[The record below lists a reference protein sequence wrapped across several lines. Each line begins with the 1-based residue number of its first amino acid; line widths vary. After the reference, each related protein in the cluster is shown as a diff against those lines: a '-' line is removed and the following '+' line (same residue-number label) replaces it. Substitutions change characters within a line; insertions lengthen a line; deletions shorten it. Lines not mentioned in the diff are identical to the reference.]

1 MKRSWVVV
9 AASCL
14 LASALC
20 AAPLQLQVLCP
31 PMAPIP
37 APEAVRLQI
46 VRLGDNIPTPIATVT
61 AACAA
66 ASSAVVDVDAGA
78 VYEVRAAVAGW
89 WGEPSAVLVTNAG
102 SHVVARLWPA
112 VTVKGAL
119 STDRD
124 AAPQGIT
131 LAFQPVEGPEK
142 SEQQPSGT
150 APCFVQGQEF
160 ACELPAGRHH
170 LALRS
175 QGFLPHYR
183 WDVKVAP
190 AETRDLGRI
199 AFRPGSALTGRIT
212 ASAGQFEASQAQV
225 TLEPVAGD
233 QLTPGGSGGGELAIR
248 RTRPNIWGHF
258 SFEGLP
264 PGAYGIMV
272 THPEFAPA
280 SLSPITVEAGREA
293 TLVQPIELR
302 PAAIFVL
309 RVLPAHDPYRERW
322 RIALLHRHP
331 IRGAWEAV
339 FRDVV
344 LGEDGSLVRSG
355 LAEGSYQV
363 LVSDSRGNRS
373 AKTRFELT
381 TDSPPLEVELE
392 AVAVEGEVRL
402 GEKEPL
408 SAELFFGGRRGGERI
423 AVHSSTEGSFA
434 TVLPRAG
441 KWVID
446 VESVDPP
453 VTARLQ
459 DVVVERPPA
468 GEAST
473 VRVLV
478 PDTRLEGKVVSDRH
492 QPVAGA
498 MVTALARA
506 SQSVVQLTSGADGR
520 FAFRGL
526 SPGPVDVE
534 ASAETEEG
542 ELISGP
548 LRLSLDPGRTA
559 TPVTLVVRQSHRVH
573 GRVLGPSGEGVAY
586 ASVLALPDW
595 TQGYIPLALPD
606 SVTEL
611 DGRFTLATG
620 RDAPVHLLLVQPPGF
635 AAKVVRVARGPRNQ
649 LEPIHVSE
657 LGGTLTIEAQ
667 EFFEVGAGASTL
679 LFLWWDG
686 NPIDR
691 LDILAPWATAHGGWA
706 VSEKRLT
713 IPRLAPGIVRVCQLS
728 EAEGFAALGGA
739 PPPPTAPC
747 AHGTLQP
754 YAELVLSLP
763 RRRGRG
769 GA

>member
-9 AASCL
+9 ACWCL
-14 LASALC
+14 LASALG
-20 AAPLQLQVLCP
+20 AAPLHVQLLCP
-31 PMAPIP
+31 SQAPIP
-37 APEAVRLQI
+37 APEDVRLQI
-46 VRLGDNIPTPIATVT
+46 VRLRDNITTPITTVT
-61 AACAA
+61 AACAG
-66 ASSAVVDVDAGA
+66 ASSAVVEVDAGA

-89 WGEPSAVLVTNAG
+89 WSEPSAVFVTDAAA
-102 SHVVARLWPA
+102 HVVGRLWPA
-112 VTVKGAL
+112 GTVKGAF
-119 STDRD
+119 SRD
-124 AAPQGIT
+124 GDATPPAVT

-150 APCFVQGQEF
+150 APCVVQEQEF

-199 AFRPGSALTGRIT
+199 TFRPGSALTGKIT
-212 ASAGQFEASQAQV
+212 AAADQFEASQAQV
-225 TLEPVAGD
+225 TLEPVARD
-233 QLTPGGSGGGELAIR
+233 QLTPGGRDGGELAIR
-248 RTRPNIWGHF
+248 KTRPNIWGHF

-264 PGAYGIMV
+264 PGAYGITV

-302 PAAIFVL
+302 PPATFVL
-309 RVLPAHDPYRERW
+309 KVLPAHDPYREAW

-331 IRGAWEAV
+331 IRGAWDTV
-339 FRDVV
+339 FADAV
-344 LGEDGSLVRSG
+344 LGEDGSLVRRG
-355 LAEGSYQV
+355 LAEGSYRV
-363 LVSDSRGNRS
+363 VIRDSRGNHY
-373 AKTRFELT
+373 AGTKFELSA
-381 TDSPPLEVELE
+381 DSPPLEVELE
-392 AVAVEGEVRL
+392 AVAVEGEVWL

-408 SAELFFGGRRGGERI
+408 SAELFFGGRRGAERI
-423 AVHSSTEGSFA
+423 AVHSSTDGSFA

-441 KWVID
+441 KWVVD
-446 VESVDPP
+446 VESADPP
-453 VTARLQ
+453 VTARLR

-468 GEAST
+468 GEAAT
-473 VRVLV
+473 VRIMV
-478 PDTRLEGKVVSDRH
+478 PDTRLEGKVVNERH
-492 QPVAGA
+492 QPVPGA
-498 MVTALARA
+498 MVTVLARA
-506 SQSVVQLTSGADGR
+506 SQGVVQRPAGADGG

-526 SPGPVDVE
+526 TPGRVDVE

-542 ELISGP
+542 ELHSGR
-548 LRLSLDPGRTA
+548 LGLSLDSGRA
-559 TPVTLVVRQSHRVH
+559 APPVTLVLRQSHRVH

-595 TQGYIPLALPD
+595 TQGYLPLVLPD
-606 SVTEL
+606 SVTDLE
-611 DGRFTLATG
+611 GRFTLATG

-635 AAKVVRVARGPRNQ
+635 VAKVVRVARGPRNQ
-649 LEPIHVSE
+649 LEPIHVSQ
-657 LGGTLTIEAQ
+657 LGGTLT
-667 EFFEVGAGASTL
+667 VDAGQASEGGTRDSTL

-706 VSEKRLT
+706 VAEGRLT
-713 IPRLAPGIVRVCQLS
+713 IPRLAPGTVRVCQLS
-728 EAEGFAALGGA
+728 QAEVFAALGGA
-739 PPPPTAPC
+739 APPPTAPC

-763 RRRGRG
+763 QRRGRS
-769 GA
+769 